1 MSEAATEPVLRL
13 APLEAYLDELGL
25 GAGPIA
31 AEEIGGG
38 HSNITLLLARGEERL
53 VLRRPPLGPLAPSSN
68 DVVREARLLRAVA
81 AAGLRVPE
89 VLEICEDP
97 ELIGAPFY
105 LMPFL
110 PGHVLAARVPDEIG
124 GTAAAEK
131 ICEELVRALV
141 ELHAID
147 PESAGLSGFGRPSGY
162 LERQL
167 KRFGGLL
174 EHNATRPLPGLER
187 VGEWLGA
194 NQPESPPS
202 TLVHGD
208 YRLGNMMFAASEPRL
223 TAILDWE
230 MGTLGDPL
238 ADVGYMTAT
247 WAERDNPSDPMLD
260 LSAVTR
266 LPGFPTRAEL
276 ARAYAEASGRS
287 LEAIAWYQV
296 LALWKA
302 AIFLEGSYGRYRAGA
317 SADPYFARLEL
328 GVPELGRRAQR
339 LTEGGER

>member
-1 MSEAATEPVLRL
+1 VSIGTEPVLSSG
-13 APLEAYLDELGL
+13 ALEDYLDQLGL
-25 GAGPIA
+25 GSGPIV

-38 HSNITLLLARGEERL
+38 HSNITLLLRRGELRL
-53 VLRRPPLGPLAPSSN
+53 VLRRPPLGPLAPSAN

-89 VLEICEDP
+89 VLEICEGP

-110 PGHVLAARVPDEIG
+110 PGHVLADRVPVEIG
-124 GTAAAEK
+124 ATPATAEK
-131 ICEELVRALV
+131 ICEEFVWALV

-174 EHNATRPLPGLER
+174 EHNATRPLPELER

-194 NQPESPPS
+194 NRPESPPT

-208 YRLGNMMFAASEPRL
+208 FRLGNMMFGAFEPRL

-247 WAERDNPSDPMLD
+247 WAERDDPSDPMLD

-266 LPGFPTRAEL
+266 LPGFPGRSEL
-276 ARAYAEASGRS
+276 ACAYAEASGRS

-302 AIFLEGSYGRYRAGA
+302 AIFLEGSYGRYLAGA

-328 GVPELGRRAQR
+328 GVPALGRRALG
-339 LTEGGER
+339 LTEGDER